1 MSSSSGA
8 VHVDC
13 DAEDQRQGE
22 DRQGIHDADDGQDED
37 SIVVFYLSHT
47 FSIALVQDL
56 KHNLGGGTLSID
68 LQITSWI
75 A

>member
-1 MSSSSGA
+1 MSSSSSA

-22 DRQGIHDADDGQDED
+22 DRQGIHDADGQDED

-68 LQITSWI
+68 LQITFWI

>member
-22 DRQGIHDADDGQDED
+22 DRQGIHDADGRDED

>member
-22 DRQGIHDADDGQDED
+22 DRQGIHDADDGQED

-68 LQITSWI
+68 LQTTSWI